1 MGPIGIFGS
10 GGLAP
15 SGADSLLL
23 AHDGILTY
31 MPLRA
36 AYGIGPLKGPF
47 GIDGL
52 NAPLVNASSYL
63 PQDLMP
69 HY

>member
-23 AHDGILTY
+23 AHVGSSLIC
-31 MPLRA
+31 PLRA
-36 AYGIGPLKGPF
+36 AYGSEEEEAE
-47 GIDGL
+47 
-52 NAPLVNASSYL
+52 NMAASRVIEPEPSSA
-63 PQDLMP
+63 
-69 HY
+69 